1 MEYFYYV
8 GKDRRGP
15 VSSSQ
20 IKSFAQ
26 SGMITPDT
34 IIEAD
39 GKKYLASKV
48 KGLSF
53 EKASASEVYGMEEV
67 VNTPPPM
74 PTILMHKKKTLDE
87 VEAEEQKKM
96 AEEEKKPTLSNFILN
111 FYIAISFLILLFVF
125 NLIYAKITGYTI
137 TGKVTEAQIEY
148 EEKQA
153 DEDVKHGQELI
164 ERIQEEEREIYKY
177 RTK

>member
-8 GKDRRGP
+8 GNDRRGP
-15 VSSSQ
+15 VTSSQ
-20 IKSFAQ
+20 IKSFAK
-26 SGMITPDT
+26 SGMIAPDT
-34 IIEAD
+34 IIEAG
-39 GKKYLASKV
+39 GKKYLASKI

-74 PTILMHKKKTLDE
+74 PTILMQKKKTLDE

-96 AEEEKKPTLSNFILN
+96 AEEEKKPNFILN

-153 DEDVKHGQELI
+153 EQGMLDINKSI
-164 ERIQEEEREIYKY
+164 ERTKEGEREIYKY
-177 RTK
+177 RTP